1 VDGRDIFVTSLHA
14 IWTAIMDFAI
24 LQVAMEPTS
33 ASASLV
39 GEERAATSADHTG
52 DVQTRKMMLATTQM
66 NVFVMAMKLT
76 LRACAIMKF

>member
-1 VDGRDIFVTSLHA
+1 MTSLHA

-24 LQVAMEPTS
+24 LQAAMEPTS
-33 ASASLV
+33 ASANLV

-66 NVFVMAMKLT
+66 NAFAMET
-76 LRACAIMKF
+76 